1 MSPDEQLDPAAA
13 DEVVAKAPPVEDDFL
28 HRVLHEERADAPA
41 SPLAPTSG
49 RIARGARA
57 TGRGLLTFALFLLG
71 LAGGFGAGF
80 GYGYGLVEGENRT
93 DLLPP
98 YADWPAL
105 WWVLLGSV
113 PVALVLA
120 SWGRIR
126 PVCFGYLLALPWQL
140 VVALVYAYVT
150 FGTWGYA
157 PQP

>member
-1 MSPDEQLDPAAA
+1 MSIDEQLDPAAA
-13 DEVVAKAPPVEDDFL
+13 DEIVAKEPPVEGDFL
-28 HRVLHEERADAPA
+28 HRVLHEDRDEPPA

-57 TGRGLLTFALFLLG
+57 TGRGLLGFLLFLLG
-71 LAGGFGAGF
+71 LAAGGGAGF
-80 GYGYGLVEGENRT
+80 GYGVGLVEGENRV

-113 PVALVLA
+113 PVVLVLA
-120 SWGRIR
+120 SWRRIR
-126 PVCFGYLLALPWQL
+126 PVCFGYLVALPWQL